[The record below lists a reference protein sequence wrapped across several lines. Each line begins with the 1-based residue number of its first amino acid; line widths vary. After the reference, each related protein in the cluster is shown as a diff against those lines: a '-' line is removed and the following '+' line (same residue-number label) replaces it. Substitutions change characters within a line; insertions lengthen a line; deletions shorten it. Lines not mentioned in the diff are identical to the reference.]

1 MAHDESNTRGK
12 LTRIDA
18 SHAQARGSRRVGLM
32 AGWGRYPI
40 VVAEA
45 LRQKGYRTY
54 CLGVK
59 GHADPKLAEICDEFQ
74 WTGVAKVGGAIRYFK
89 RHSVT
94 EVTMAGKFHKVV
106 LFQPWL
112 WLRMVPDLRTI
123 RIFIPHFL
131 TRRRDCRDDSLL
143 GTVVDEFAA
152 DGIRLNPA
160 TDYAPDLLVRT
171 GQLTRHGLSTWQSK
185 DVEFG
190 WRIAKQMGGLD
201 IGQSVVVKD
210 QAVIAVEAVEGT
222 DQCILRGGELCKS
235 GGFTVVK
242 VAKPKQDMRFDVPTV
257 GVKTLE
263 SMVASGGRV
272 LAIEAERTI
281 ILDEPE
287 VIDFANKNRLIIV
300 SIGQPASSHTQRDVV
315 GDG

>member
-1 MAHDESNTRGK
+1 MSQDESNTRGK
-12 LTRIDA
+12 ITRIDA
-18 SHAQARGSRRVGLM
+18 SHARRSRRVGLM

-54 CLGVK
+54 CLGVT
-59 GHADPKLAEICDEFQ
+59 GHADPRLADICDEFQ

-89 RHSVT
+89 RHDVI

-123 RIFIPHFL
+123 RVFIPHFL
-131 TRRRDCRDDSLL
+131 TRRRDCRDDSLM
-143 GTVVDEFAA
+143 GTIIDEFAA

-160 TDYAPDLLVRT
+160 TDYAPSLLVRG
-171 GQLTRHGLSTWQSK
+171 GQLTRQGPSAWQLK
-185 DVEFG
+185 DIEFG
-190 WRIAKQMGGLD
+190 WQIAKQMGGLD

-222 DQCILRGGELCKS
+222 DQCILRGGELCRA
-235 GGFTVVK
+235 GGFTVIK

-257 GVKTLE
+257 GVKTLQ

-281 ILDEPE
+281 ILDESD
-287 VIDFANKNRLIIV
+287 VIDFANKNKLIIV
-300 SIGQPASSHTQRDVV
+300 SMEQPASSRTKRDVV

>member
-1 MAHDESNTRGK
+1 MSQDESNTRGK
-12 LTRIDA
+12 VTRIDA
-18 SHAQARGSRRVGLM
+18 SHARGTRRVGLM

-54 CLGVK
+54 CLGVT

-89 RHSVT
+89 RHGVS

-131 TRRRDCRDDSLL
+131 TRRRDCRDDSLM
-143 GTVVDEFAA
+143 GTIVDEFAA

-171 GQLTRHGLSTWQSK
+171 GQLTRHGPSAWQSK

-210 QAVIAVEAVEGT
+210 QAVLAVEAVEGT
-222 DQCILRGGELCKS
+222 DQCILRGGTLCRA

-287 VIDFANKNRLIIV
+287 VIDFANRNKLIIV
-300 SIGQPASSHTQRDVV
+300 SIGEAASSRTRRDVV